1 MLADETRL
9 RARTDPNGILFTFW
23 LFTGLRPA
31 ELLGVRWTDVELA
44 GEGKTAYGVLTVRQR
59 IVWLKGAK
67 LDVDE
72 PKSEAG
78 KRPIYFPF
86 WLHYDL
92 MGHKAGQDEHKRRAG
107 DYTDMG
113 LVFAKPTGL
122 PMRRDAVSAGV
133 LKPLLKR
140 AGLPETY
147 SPYTLRRSFCLL
159 LRRAGVSAKE
169 VSEQMGH
176 TSPAFTERTY
186 RTVYDSAKREMSDK
200 LESVLSG
207 GVGTQAAHNES
218 NVVM

>member
-1 MLADETRL
+1 MR
-9 RARTDPNGILFTFW
+9 RG
-23 LFTGLRPA
+23 
-31 ELLGVRWTDVELA
+31 WTDIELA
-44 GEGKTAYGVLTVRQR
+44 GEGKAAYGVLTVRQR

-78 KRPIYFPF
+78 KRPIYFPA
-86 WLHYDL
+86 WLHCDL
-92 MGHKAGQDEHKRRAG
+92 MEHKARQDEHRRRAS

-113 LVFAKPTGL
+113 LIFAKPTGL
-122 PMRRDAVSAGV
+122 PMRRDAVSAGM

-140 AGLPETY
+140 AGLPLTY
-147 SPYTLRRSFCLL
+147 SPYTLRRSFCSL

-176 TSPAFTERTY
+176 TNVSFTEKTY

-200 LESVLSG
+200 LESVLSAG
-207 GVGTQAAHNES
+207 SCTQEAHNES
-218 NVVM
+218 QIVM